1 MTNSEG
7 TLSGPSSELASSSR
21 RSLLT
26 RGAMALI
33 KGYQRMTSGRP
44 SPCRFYPSCSN
55 YALEAVEVH
64 GALRGTVLAA
74 RRLSKC
80 HPLGPHG
87 IDLVPAARPPRR
99 KGKD

>member
-1 MTNSEG
+1 MTNSDS
-7 TLSGPSSELASSSR
+7 TLSEPSSEHAASPRVSPLA
-21 RSLLT
+21 

-33 KGYQRMTSGRP
+33 KGYQKMTSGRP

-64 GALRGTVLAA
+64 GALRGTILAA

-87 IDLVPAARPPRR
+87 IDLVPAARPSRR